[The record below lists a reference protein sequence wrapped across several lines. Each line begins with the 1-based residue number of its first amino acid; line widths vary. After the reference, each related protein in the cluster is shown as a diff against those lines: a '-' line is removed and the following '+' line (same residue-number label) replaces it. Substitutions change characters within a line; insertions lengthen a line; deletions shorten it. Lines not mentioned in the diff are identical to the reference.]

1 MSDSFADLWSS
12 SAPLPP
18 KPKPQTLSSANS
30 SSSNRTTNS
39 TPNQPYRASSKPD
52 VFALLAG
59 SGSGSSSPYGNQQQ
73 QRYGSPNTIGSNPS
87 SRPISALGGQR
98 SNSTTPSLPLAPSR
112 STSKSG
118 SGDAFGDLF
127 SSSKGDNG
135 SGQAHAGM
143 TLAARLAME
152 AQQRSQAQV
161 PGSKLQSQPQRS
173 NGGGDAWA
181 GLDTLAGGF
190 GVLGGGS
197 GSAGASH
204 APTKPVKVDDTD
216 DWGLGD
222 FGASSSKP
230 QRSQP
235 QPKPQPQTQQKKT
248 LWDLDDFATPNAAA
262 SSSSSSLHTP
272 PQAQSISRSGS
283 SASQR
288 PRVPEHID
296 SPDDDFDFGN
306 REDEPTPRRA
316 VANSGLLDLDDD
328 DFGASQT
335 SRTQRAGLLGSDDEG
350 DDWGSIRDER
360 RGTSGGFQEEEE
372 DVLGMLSKPVEVV
385 RASSRVSLLC
395 SLVYSMNP
403 PWSYSIPNLFLWQ
416 IQSFLLARLIT
427 TENQHP
433 RACDST
439 GCRDLAGVGKA
450 IQTRN

>member
-73 QRYGSPNTIGSNPS
+73 QRYGSPNTNGSNPS

-98 SNSTTPSLPLAPSR
+98 SSSTTPSLPLAPSR

-127 SSSKGDNG
+127 SSSKGGNG
-135 SGQAHAGM
+135 SGQTHAGM

-161 PGSKLQSQPQRS
+161 PGSNPQSQSQQS

-190 GVLGGGS
+190 GVLGGES
-197 GSAGASH
+197 GSASASH
-204 APTKPVKVDDTD
+204 APKKPVKVDDTD

-262 SSSSSSLHTP
+262 SSSSSLRTP

-316 VANSGLLDLDDD
+316 VAKSGLLDLDDD

-385 RASSRVSLLC
+385 RASSRVSLLR
-395 SLVYSMNP
+395 SLVLFDESALVVFHSQCFPLANP
-403 PWSYSIPNLFLWQ
+403 
-416 IQSFLLARLIT
+416 IT
-427 TENQHP
+427 FASSPYNHRESASSVM
-433 RACDST
+433 R
-439 GCRDLAGVGKA
+439 
-450 IQTRN
+450 